1 MGRFRGKK
9 PWNNETEHGYS
20 RTDQEY
26 TADAQTLKSH
36 WETEGYDK
44 NTDPGDTSENAE
56 CCGPNGC
63 RKQFSRINI
72 IQYAL
77 DARAQ
82 CVDREQQ
89 TNNEIC

>member
-36 WETEGYDK
+36 WETEAK
-44 NTDPGDTSENAE
+44 TPTLETLPRMPSA
-56 CCGPNGC
+56 
-63 RKQFSRINI
+63 
-72 IQYAL
+72 
-77 DARAQ
+77 
-82 CVDREQQ
+82 VDRMDVG
-89 TNNEIC
+89 NNSAG

>member
-1 MGRFRGKK
+1 MTGRFRGKK

-56 CCGPNGC
+56 
-63 RKQFSRINI
+63 
-72 IQYAL
+72 
-77 DARAQ
+77 
-82 CVDREQQ
+82 
-89 TNNEIC
+89 